1 MLARVVRGL
10 EPRNGFSPTHRIRDS
25 ERPWMKPMVT
35 NVLLVAAILLPL
47 AMALVAVLWEK
58 RQQRRQRRQSPVRL
72 GAAHVP
78 GEQLRTHVSALT
90 YQIDGYVVQLL
101 VVGPVVALVVLLSR
115 IDWSAAMVNWLD
127 ALVVAAGIGVTA
139 WNIRR
144 LLPLWRERRQCKD
157 SLRAE
162 VAVAQ
167 QLDRLQAQDCRVL
180 HDIPVGN
187 LNIDH
192 VVVGTSA
199 VFAVETKSRRK
210 RGDSKAPASVEFDG
224 KALNFPGWVETKPLE
239 HARTQARWLAHYLD
253 AEVGEAVAVVPVLC
267 LPGWL
272 VQASRDAHLSDVR
285 VINPK
290 TTAPFVEPA
299 DRPAFDSEQ
308 RNRIVHALFKRYPE
322 SVG

>member
-1 MLARVVRGL
+1 
-10 EPRNGFSPTHRIRDS
+10 
-25 ERPWMKPMVT
+25 MKPMVIK
-35 NVLLVAAILLPL
+35 VLVVAAIVLPL
-47 AMALVAVLWEK
+47 VMALAAVLWEK
-58 RQQRRQRRQSPVRL
+58 QQQRRQRRRSPVKA
-72 GAAHVP
+72 GPAHLP
-78 GEQLRTHVSALT
+78 GEQLRTQVSALS
-90 YQIDGYVVQLL
+90 YLIDGYVVQLL
-101 VVGPVVALVVLLSR
+101 VVGPVVALIVLLSR
-115 IDWSAAMVNWLD
+115 IQWSALMVTGFD
-127 ALVVAAGIGVTA
+127 VLVVAAGIGVTV

-187 LNIDH
+187 FNIDH

-210 RGDSKAPASVEFDG
+210 RGDAKAPASVEFDG
-224 KALNFPGWVETKPLE
+224 KALNFPGWVETRPIE
-239 HARTQARWLAHYLD
+239 HARTQARWLAHYLE
-253 AEVGEAVAVVPVLC
+253 AEVGEAVAVIPVLC

-290 TTAPFVEPA
+290 AKSLFVEPT
-299 DRPAFDSEQ
+299 DMPALNGEQ

-322 SVG
+322 IAG

>member
-1 MLARVVRGL
+1 
-10 EPRNGFSPTHRIRDS
+10 
-25 ERPWMKPMVT
+25 MKPMVT
-35 NVLLVAAILLPL
+35 NVVLVALIVLPL
-47 AMALVAVLWEK
+47 VMAVVAVLREK
-58 RQQRRQRRQSPVRL
+58 QQQRRQRRHSPVRT
-72 GAAHVP
+72 GPAHLP
-78 GEQLRTHVSALT
+78 GEQLRMHVSALT
-90 YQIDGYVVQLL
+90 YRIDGYVVQLL
-101 VVGPVVALVVLLSR
+101 VVGPMVPLIVLLSR
-115 IDWSAAMVNWLD
+115 MPWSALMVTWFD

-162 VAVAQ
+162 VAAAQ
-167 QLDRLQAQDCRVL
+167 QLDRLQALDCRVL

-192 VVVGTSA
+192 VVVGASA

-210 RGDSKAPASVEFDG
+210 PVDAKATANVEFDG
-224 KALNFPGWVETKPLE
+224 RALNFPGWVETKPLE
-239 HARTQARWLAHYLD
+239 HARTQARWLAHFLE
-253 AEVGEAVAVVPVLC
+253 AEVGERVAVVPVLC
-267 LPGWL
+267 LPGWHVHL
-272 VQASRDAHLSDVR
+272 GKDADRSEVR

-290 TTAPFVEPA
+290 MTSLFVDA
-299 DRPAFDSEQ
+299 AGRPTLDGPQ